1 MSGNCRLVSLVAV
14 LVLLPGVGQS
24 VRSEPATRADDQAAA
39 ELAAAAVMD
48 RDPGVREEAVRGLR
62 GRLADIELPALQ
74 QALLDVDARVR
85 VAAVETLA
93 DIGGDDAVSALA
105 GALADEDAALREEV
119 VYALGKI
126 GGPAAVA
133 VLEQARGDSHD
144 AVRDA
149 ATDILLELAKEA
161 LPRWPA
167 KDYLGLTPPTLKQ
180 GTP

>member
-1 MSGNCRLVSLVAV
+1 M
-14 LVLLPGVGQS
+14 
-24 VRSEPATRADDQAAA
+24 RSEPATPADNQ
-39 ELAAAAVMD
+39 AAAAVMD
-48 RDPGVREEAVRGLR
+48 RDPAVREEAVRGLR
-62 GRLADIELPALQ
+62 GRLVDIELPALQ
-74 QALLDVDARVR
+74 QALLDVAPRVR

-144 AVRDA
+144 VVRDA
-149 ATDILLELAKEA
+149 ATDILLELAEEA
-161 LPRWPA
+161 LPRCPA
-167 KDYLGLTPPTLKQ
+167 KDCLGSTVDLHSNR
-180 GTP
+180 